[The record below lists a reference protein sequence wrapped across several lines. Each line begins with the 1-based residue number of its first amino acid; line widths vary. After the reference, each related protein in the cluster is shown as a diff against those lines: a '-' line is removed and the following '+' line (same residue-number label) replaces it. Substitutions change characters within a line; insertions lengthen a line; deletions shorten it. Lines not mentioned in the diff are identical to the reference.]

1 MVCGSLSFHPVSCCS
16 LCFCFSLSGRLCRT
30 WEEFSFGVLQA
41 SVASQ
46 LGYRLCAC
54 RSGDLMSV
62 SLHFLRCKMEVIII
76 FWPKSGHVTHLLIYF
91 TIFLLVLGQRQRL
104 YHVLWGSAWFSF
116 LHLPLVPSAWAR
128 LALNLPCSLCP
139 QRKPFVFGS
148 FLSSPLGFV
157 SAKISVQTS
166 SLVTTSPWSPP
177 PCHLQA
183 LIASLLWSV
192 LLAISTCSPSSQSSS
207 APSQYL
213 EQSLAGVEK
222 YTHRIL
228 SFQGW
233 DVFVAYQNI
242 YNIYK

>member
-1 MVCGSLSFHPVSCCS
+1 M
-16 LCFCFSLSGRLCRT
+16 
-30 WEEFSFGVLQA
+30 
-41 SVASQ
+41 
-46 LGYRLCAC
+46 
-54 RSGDLMSV
+54 
-62 SLHFLRCKMEVIII
+62 
-76 FWPKSGHVTHLLIYF
+76 YF
-91 TIFLLVLGQRQRL
+91 MIFLLVLGQRQRL

-116 LHLPLVPSAWAR
+116 LHLALVPSAWAR

-139 QRKPFVFGS
+139 QRKPFLFGS

-192 LLAISTCSPSSQSSS
+192 ILAISTCSPSSQSSS

-242 YNIYK
+242 YNNLQIRNTVLEMVVSKYRFNSHHLRVGWLVVMGNAGFKWPGNQII